1 MAEPPSLP
9 YARDEGSTSQPHSA
23 YPAYP
28 PEAYEHHEGFLDE
41 IEEEHIE
48 IAAALQY
55 WAAKRHRGKGKG
67 KEDEDDSSTKTPW
80 RLRSKLK
87 TVTAGL
93 FICLNI
99 GVDPPDIV
107 KTNPCAK
114 TECWIDPTQLPSNKA
129 IEAIGRNLH
138 QQFETLNPKVKY
150 KPFLDPSIEETKKQC
165 VNMRRSAKDERVV
178 FYYNGHGVPKPTPS
192 GEIWVFNKNYTQY
205 IPVSLYDL
213 QEWLGSPCIYVW
225 ECSGAGNILNNF
237 AKSAERRDNEARA
250 AQAQAGHT
258 EGLPGSPYSE
268 ALHLAACQANQI
280 LPMSPDLP
288 ADLFTC
294 CLTSPIETALRHFV
308 LQDPLRRNGG
318 LNPNDPRSRI
328 TVDMVMRIPGDLKDR
343 RTPLGELSWI
353 FTAVTDTIAWLSF
366 PRDVFNRLFRQ
377 DLLVAG
383 LFRNFLLAQRIMSS
397 YHCTPTSIPE
407 IPSAHNHPLW
417 HSWDLAVD
425 ACLAQLPELLDLEAA
440 RESGQSNIPP
450 LSVYRP
456 STFFAQ
462 HLQAF
467 EVWLQHGGSVPNR
480 LAPRPKKGV
489 PITRSPPEQLPIVLQ
504 VLLSQSHRLRA
515 LILISRFVDLGP
527 WAVHLSLSIGIF
539 PYVQKLLASPAVELK
554 PVLIY
559 IWARILAID
568 RTCQVDLLRDSGFT
582 YFTQILAPYPQAG
595 SLVIP
600 NANEHRAMSAFILSI
615 LCRNFKPGQTACLGV
630 QVFDSC
636 VARLGEDDWLLKT
649 WSLLCIAQLWADY
662 DEAKALFLQ
671 SQRQNEL
678 LGALRSTAVEVRAA
692 ALYAFGTLLGA
703 SSAPIESESIKGG
716 GGTGAQLGLSDVQQL
731 EIEAGLAFACMMSV
745 KEDASP
751 MVRKELVVVI
761 SCVVREWRGWL
772 VCAAWAYYEQE
783 SALSKAE
790 LGQDIT
796 KDDIVS
802 EALNEWTSNP
812 EKQPHEHQHNLTL
825 LSSFKVLFETL
836 LDLSVDP
843 HTEVALMAS
852 TVVDYI
858 IALLVDSAFTRVKG
872 SAIRELLLKK
882 KQQQRPK
889 ALSRQVSTAF
899 SDGGGIR
906 QSNGLHPNTSSNNQ
920 TPPPMQRS
928 NTNQSINSNSGSG
941 TLKRNGSVANALR
954 SLASMT
960 GLVVPPD
967 SPDSVKS
974 NNPDSDGNLQN
985 ANKITQPK
993 IPISTGG
1000 QNIGYKSPY
1009 PDSNTHERILPD
1021 SQDLSNSQSSIGSK
1035 KTLTDNSRANL
1046 GMLRSKSAY
1055 GSATLNSSSLLSQS
1069 VGNNNVKAS
1078 LVLQSLTEEDMER
1091 LHFRRSKG
1099 SEINTDLDGKFGNN
1113 GLPRLNELNLGMV
1126 AKEVKDDVL
1135 PLKSGFFDWAM
1146 EYFREPQ
1153 MKAPDADEPGS
1164 TTYNEQAWKHLR
1176 NEQMVETSRAAEG
1189 YAATHVWN
1197 VDAGTLQ
1204 NDSWPLQ
1211 MAFHSYDPV
1220 MAVTDDTDNVCIWDW
1235 QSRRRLNKFSNQNIA
1250 GSSISSVHFIN
1261 EMASSLMLTA
1271 STEGSIRI
1279 FRDYDIPNETALAS
1293 TFRAV
1298 SEIHPVGHTSGVLT
1312 AWEQQKG
1319 HLLVGGDMKVVR
1331 LWDATVERHLRDIA
1345 TQAGANLTAI
1355 ASDEPEGNVFV
1366 AGFGDGVV
1374 RLFDK
1379 RAEDAGEVVLRTWRQ
1394 HKIWIQSVHLQ
1405 RGSMRELVTGSMDG
1419 EVRVWDVRKPDEPL
1433 YTIPRRDDGL
1443 MALAVHTG
1451 ASVLARTTA
1460 LTSHSN
1466 KQELEITGF
1475 SDPIHPI
1482 RLAKMNIPLSPT
1494 YNNPINSHR
1503 INGFMPSAASL
1514 VFHPVEMMIAAGGFD
1529 NSGTVKLFKCP
1540 TPKQAVATWE
1550 QMNGNASAS
1559 AFT

>member
-9 YARDEGSTSQPHSA
+9 YARDEASTSQPHSA
-23 YPAYP
+23 YPAFP
-28 PEAYEHHEGFLDE
+28 SEAYEPHDGFLDE
-41 IEEEHIE
+41 MEEEQAE
-48 IAAALQY
+48 VGAALQY
-55 WAAKRHRGKGKG
+55 WAAKRHRAGSSKG
-67 KEDEDDSSTKTPW
+67 KEREEDDSSTKTPW

-114 TECWIDPTQLPSNKA
+114 LECWIDPSQLPSNKA

-150 KPFLDPSIEETKKQC
+150 KAFLDPSIEETKKQC
-165 VNMRRSAKDERVV
+165 MAMRRSAKEERVV

-237 AKSAERRDNEARA
+237 AKSAERRDNEART
-250 AQAQAGHT
+250 AQAQPGHPD
-258 EGLPGSPYSE
+258 GPPGSPYSD

-318 LNPNDPRSRI
+318 LDPNDPRSRI

-383 LFRNFLLAQRIMSS
+383 LFRNFLLAQRIMSA
-397 YHCTPTSIPE
+397 YHCTPASIPE

-440 RESGQSNIPP
+440 REAGQSNIVP

-467 EVWLQHGGSVPNR
+467 EVWLAHGGAVPNR

-489 PITRSPPEQLPIVLQ
+489 PASRSPPEQLPIVLQ

-568 RTCQVDLLRDSGFT
+568 KTCQVDLIRDSGFT
-582 YFTQILAPYPQAG
+582 YFTQILAPIPQAG
-595 SLVIP
+595 SLAIP

-615 LCRNFKPGQTACLGV
+615 LCRNFKPGQTACLAV
-630 QVFDSC
+630 QVFDFC
-636 VARLGEDDWLLKT
+636 IARLAEDDWLLKT
-649 WSLLCIAQLWADY
+649 WCLLCISQLWADY
-662 DEAKALFLQ
+662 DEAKALFMQ

-678 LGALRSTAVEVRAA
+678 LNALRSTAVEVRAA
-692 ALYAFGTLLGA
+692 TLYAFGTLLGA
-703 SSAPIESESIKGG
+703 SSAPIESETKGG
-716 GGTGAQLGLSDVQQL
+716 GGTGVQLGLSDIQQL
-731 EIEAGLAFACMMSV
+731 EIEAGLAFACMMTV

-783 SALSKAE
+783 AALAAAE
-790 LGQDIT
+790 AGSQEPSDVV
-796 KDDIVS
+796 DQ
-802 EALNEWTSNP
+802 ALHAWTQNP
-812 EKQPHEHQHNLTL
+812 DKESHEHQHNLTL

-858 IALLVDSAFTRVKG
+858 IALLLDSAFVRVPGCAVRNLIKAHG
-872 SAIRELLLKK
+872 
-882 KQQQRPK
+882 RPK
-889 ALSRQVSTAF
+889 ALSRQISTAF
-899 SDGGGIR
+899 SDSGKGPGANGGNAAPPLTR
-906 QSNGLHPNTSSNNQ
+906 TNTDKSL
-920 TPPPMQRS
+920 
-928 NTNQSINSNSGSG
+928 SGSTG
-941 TLKRNGSVANALR
+941 SGPGSVLKRNGSVANALR
-954 SLASMT
+954 SLATMT
-960 GLVVPPD
+960 GLASPESTESVQPD
-967 SPDSVKS
+967 PE
-974 NNPDSDGNLQN
+974 
-985 ANKITQPK
+985 PK
-993 IPISTGG
+993 YTRPSTPQTPGAS
-1000 QNIGYKSPY
+1000 YKSPY
-1009 PDSNTHERILPD
+1009 PDANHERIMPD
-1021 SQDLSNSQSSIGSK
+1021 SHGRPPS
-1035 KTLTDNSRANL
+1035 L
-1046 GMLRSKSAY
+1046 GMLNASMRTRSAL
-1055 GSATLNSSSLLSQS
+1055 GIMPRMDQS
-1069 VGNNNVKAS
+1069 PVEAAA
-1078 LVLQSLTEEDMER
+1078 VLQALTEEDMER
-1091 LHFRRSKG
+1091 LRIRRSRG
-1099 SEINTDLDGKFGNN
+1099 GEAGGDVDGRFGNN
-1113 GLPRLNELNLGMV
+1113 GLSRSNDLGLGMV

-1135 PLKSGFFDWAM
+1135 PLRSGFFDWAM

-1176 NEQMVETSRAAEG
+1176 NEQMVERSRAAEP
-1189 YAATHVWN
+1189 YAATHVWTTE
-1197 VDAGTLQ
+1197 AGTLH

-1220 MAVTDDTDNVCIWDW
+1220 MVVTDDADNMCIWDW
-1235 QSRRRLNKFSNQNIA
+1235 EAKRRLNKFSNQNMP
-1250 GSSISSVHFIN
+1250 GSNISSVHFIN
-1261 EMASSLMLTA
+1261 EMASSLLLTA

-1279 FRDYDIPNETALAS
+1279 WRDYENPGEAALAS

-1298 SEIHPVGHTSGVLT
+1298 SEIYPVAHSSGVLT

-1355 ASDEPEGNVFV
+1355 SSDEPEGNVFV

-1379 RAEDAGEVVLRTWRQ
+1379 RAEHAGEVVLRTWRQ

-1433 YTIPRRDDGL
+1433 YTVPRRDEGL

-1460 LTSHSN
+1460 LTPHSTR
-1466 KQELEITGF
+1466 QELEITGF
-1475 SDPIHPI
+1475 SDPAHPI
-1482 RLAKMNIPLSPT
+1482 RLAKIGIPLSPA
-1494 YNNPINSHR
+1494 YNYPGNSHR
-1503 INGFMPSAASL
+1503 ISGFMPSAASL
-1514 VFHPVEMMIAAGGFD
+1514 IFHPVEMMVAAGGFD
-1529 NSGTVKLFKCP
+1529 ASGTVKLYKCP
-1540 TPKQAVATWE
+1540 TPKSAIHSWE
-1550 QMNGNASAS
+1550 QINGNASS
-1559 AFT
+1559 VSGYM

>member
-1 MAEPPSLP
+1 MTSEPPSLP
-9 YARDEGSTSQPHSA
+9 YARDEASTSQPHSA
-23 YPAYP
+23 YPAFPTEIYEGH
-28 PEAYEHHEGFLDE
+28 EAIMED
-41 IEEEHIE
+41 EEENNGE
-48 IAAALQY
+48 VGAALQY
-55 WAAKRHRGKGKG
+55 WAAKRHRAGLGKGKG
-67 KEDEDDSSTKTPW
+67 KDEEDNSTKTPW

-114 TECWIDPTQLPSNKA
+114 LECWIDPSQLPSNKA

-150 KPFLDPSIEETKKQC
+150 KAFLDPSIEETKKQC
-165 VNMRRSAKDERVV
+165 INMRRSAKDERVV

-250 AQAQAGHT
+250 AHAQSGHAD
-258 EGLPGSPYSE
+258 GLPGSPYAD

-383 LFRNFLLAQRIMSS
+383 LFRNFLLAQRIMSA

-440 RESGQSNIPP
+440 REAGQSNVAP
-450 LSVYRP
+450 LSIYRP

-467 EVWLQHGGSVPNR
+467 EVWLQHGGAVPNR

-489 PITRSPPEQLPIVLQ
+489 PIPRSPPEQLPIVLQ

-568 RTCQVDLLRDSGFT
+568 KTCQVDLLRDSGFT
-582 YFTQILAPYPQAG
+582 YFTQILAPFPQAG

-649 WSLLCIAQLWADY
+649 WCLLCIAQLWADY
-662 DEAKALFLQ
+662 DDAKALFVQ

-678 LGALRSTAVEVRAA
+678 LAALRSTAVEVRAA

-703 SSAPIESESIKGG
+703 SSAPIESEAKGG
-716 GGTGAQLGLSDVQQL
+716 GGTGVQLGLSDIQQL

-783 SALSKAE
+783 VALAAAE
-790 LGQDIT
+790 SGSEEPTDV
-796 KDDIVS
+796 VS
-802 EALNEWTSNP
+802 QALDEWTQSP
-812 EKQPHEHQHNLTL
+812 DREPHEHQHNLTL

-858 IALLVDSAFTRVKG
+858 IALLLDSAFVRVKG
-872 SAIRELLLKK
+872 SAIRNLIRAHN
-882 KQQQRPK
+882 RPK
-889 ALSRQVSTAF
+889 AVSRQISTAF
-899 SDGGGIR
+899 SDGGR
-906 QSNGLHPNTSSNNQ
+906 STHLPNGA
-920 TPPPMQRS
+920 PPPMQRT
-928 NTNQSINSNSGSG
+928 NTNQSLSGSTSTASSS
-941 TLKRNGSVANALR
+941 TLKRNSSVANALR

-960 GLVVPPD
+960 GLVPPD
-967 SPDSVKS
+967 SPESGS
-974 NNPDSDGNLQN
+974 PSTPEPSF
-985 ANKITQPK
+985 TQPTM
-993 IPISTGG
+993 PSTPGTS
-1000 QNIGYKSPY
+1000 YKSPY
-1009 PDSNTHERILPD
+1009 PDATHERVMPD
-1021 SQDLSNSQSSIGSK
+1021 AHGRPQS
-1035 KTLTDNSRANL
+1035 L
-1046 GMLRSKSAY
+1046 GMLNASMRSRSGLGVMSRNDPNNPQNLPPVNASA
-1055 GSATLNSSSLLSQS
+1055 
-1069 VGNNNVKAS
+1069 
-1078 LVLQSLTEEDMER
+1078 VLEALTEEDMER
-1091 LHFRRSKG
+1091 LRIRRSRG
-1099 SEINTDLDGKFGNN
+1099 ADSGGDMDGRFGNN
-1113 GLPRLNELNLGMV
+1113 GLARGGDLGLGMV

-1135 PLKSGFFDWAM
+1135 PLRSGFFDWAM

-1176 NEQMVETSRAAEG
+1176 NEQMVERSRASEA
-1189 YAATHVWN
+1189 YAATHVWTTE
-1197 VDAGTLQ
+1197 VGTLH
-1204 NDSWPLQ
+1204 NDNWPLQ
-1211 MAFHSYDPV
+1211 MAFHSYDNV
-1220 MAVTDDTDNVCIWDW
+1220 MAVTDDADNICIWDW
-1235 QSRRRLNKFSNQNIA
+1235 QERRKLNKFTNQNIP

-1271 STEGSIRI
+1271 STEGSVRI
-1279 FRDYDIPNETALAS
+1279 WRDYDVPGQTALAS

-1298 SEIHPVGHTSGVLT
+1298 SEIYPVAHSAGVLT

-1405 RGSMRELVTGSMDG
+1405 RGSMRELITGSMDG
-1419 EVRVWDVRKPDEPL
+1419 EVRVWDVRRPDEPL
-1433 YTIPRRDDGL
+1433 YTLPRRDDGL

-1460 LTSHSN
+1460 VTAHSTR
-1466 KQELEITGF
+1466 QELEITGF
-1475 SDPIHPI
+1475 NDPVHPI
-1482 RLAKMNIPLSPT
+1482 RLAKINIPLSPA
-1494 YNNPINSHR
+1494 YNYPLNHHR
-1503 INGFMPSAASL
+1503 LTSNFMPSAASL
-1514 VFHPVEMMIAAGGFD
+1514 VFHPVEMMVAAGGFD
-1529 NSGTVKLFKCP
+1529 ASGTVKLYKCP
-1540 TPKQAVATWE
+1540 TPKSAIASWE
-1550 QMNGNASAS
+1550 QLNGISHSHGEGNGHGHGHAHEHGEVGTNGRGYA
-1559 AFT
+1559 

>member
-1 MAEPPSLP
+1 MSANEPPSLP

-28 PEAYEHHEGFLDE
+28 IEAYEHHDGFIDDQGEVEDGPGE
-41 IEEEHIE
+41 IG
-48 IAAALQY
+48 AALQY
-55 WAAKRHRGKGKG
+55 WTAKRHLVGKGKG
-67 KEDEDDSSTKTPW
+67 KEEDDTSTKQPW

-150 KPFLDPSIEETKKQC
+150 KAFLDPSVEETKKQC
-165 VNMRRSAKDERVV
+165 IGMRKTAKDERVV

-250 AQAQAGHT
+250 AQSQAGHPDDL
-258 EGLPGSPYSE
+258 GRSAYSD
-268 ALHLAACQANQI
+268 ALHLAACSANQI

-294 CLTSPIETALRHFV
+294 CLTSPIEVALRHFV
-308 LQDPLRRNGG
+308 LQDPLRRNAG
-318 LNPNDPRSRI
+318 LGPNDPRSRI

-366 PRDVFNRLFRQ
+366 PRDIFNRLFRQ
-377 DLLVAG
+377 DLLVAA
-383 LFRNFLLAQRIMSS
+383 LFRNFLLAQRIMSA

-440 RESGQSNIPP
+440 REAGQSNISP

-467 EVWLQHGGSVPNR
+467 EVWLQHGGAVPNR
-480 LAPRPKKGV
+480 LAPRRTTGV
-489 PITRSPPEQLPIVLQ
+489 VPRSLPEQLPIVLQ

-568 RTCQVDLLRDSGFT
+568 KSCQVDLLRDSGFT
-582 YFTQILAPYPQAG
+582 YFTQILAPFPQAG

-636 VARLGEDDWLLKT
+636 VARLHEDDWLLKT
-649 WSLLCIAQLWADY
+649 WCLLCIAQLWADY
-662 DEAKALFLQ
+662 DEAKSLFMQ
-671 SQRQNEL
+671 SQRQGEL
-678 LGALRSTAVEVRAA
+678 LAALRSTAVEVRAA

-703 SSAPIESESIKGG
+703 SSAPIDIEARGG
-716 GGTGAQLGLSDVQQL
+716 GGTGAQLGLSDIQQL

-772 VCAAWAYYEQE
+772 VSSAWAYYEQE
-783 SALSKAE
+783 AALAAAE
-790 LGQDIT
+790 AGNEQSPE
-796 KDDIVS
+796 KDVVS
-802 EALNEWTSNP
+802 EALDQWTSNGDR
-812 EKQPHEHQHNLTL
+812 QPHEHQHNLTL

-858 IALLVDSAFTRVKG
+858 IALLLDSAFIRVKG
-872 SAIRELLLKK
+872 SAIRTLIRNHN
-882 KQQQRPK
+882 RPK
-889 ALSRQVSTAF
+889 AASRQMSAAF
-899 SDGGGIR
+899 SDGGKLPHL
-906 QSNGLHPNTSSNNQ
+906 SNGIPPPLTRTNTERSISNSTSS
-920 TPPPMQRS
+920 S
-928 NTNQSINSNSGSG
+928 
-941 TLKRNGSVANALR
+941 LKRNSSVANALR
-954 SLASMT
+954 SLATMT
-960 GLVVPPD
+960 GLAPAESPEAVSQSTEPRRDLGNGTAKRSGTATPKD
-967 SPDSVKS
+967 SSAAS
-974 NNPDSDGNLQN
+974 
-985 ANKITQPK
+985 
-993 IPISTGG
+993 
-1000 QNIGYKSPY
+1000 YRSPY
-1009 PDSNTHERILPD
+1009 PDASHERIMPTD
-1021 SQDLSNSQSSIGSK
+1021 SSPSTPNGSHPGAGARQSS
-1035 KTLTDNSRANL
+1035 L
-1046 GMLRSKSAY
+1046 GIMNAQMRTRSAL
-1055 GSATLNSSSLLSQS
+1055 GIMSSSSRLDQS
-1069 VGNNNVKAS
+1069 PVSAAA
-1078 LVLQSLTEEDMER
+1078 VLEALTEEDMER
-1091 LHFRRSKG
+1091 LRIRRNRG
-1099 SEINTDLDGKFGNN
+1099 AHAGGDADGRFGNN
-1113 GLPRLNELNLGMV
+1113 GLPRATDLGLGMV

-1135 PLKSGFFDWAM
+1135 PLRSGFFDWAM

-1176 NEQMVETSRAAEG
+1176 NEQMVEKSRANEE
-1189 YAATHVWN
+1189 YAATHSWN
-1197 VDAGTLQ
+1197 IDAGTLH
-1204 NDSWPLQ
+1204 NDAWPLQ
-1211 MAFHSYDPV
+1211 LAFHSYDPV
-1220 MAVTDDTDNVCIWDW
+1220 MAVTDDADNICVWDW
-1235 QSRRRLNKFSNQNIA
+1235 QTRRKLNKFSNQNMP

-1279 FRDYDIPNETALAS
+1279 FRNYDTAGETALAS

-1298 SEIHPVGHTSGVLT
+1298 SDIYPVAHSSGVLT

-1405 RGSMRELVTGSMDG
+1405 RGSMRELITGSMDG

-1433 YTIPRRDDGL
+1433 YTIPRRDEGL

-1451 ASVLARTTA
+1451 APVLARTTA
-1460 LTSHSN
+1460 LNAHST

-1475 SDPIHPI
+1475 SNPLQPT
-1482 RLAKMNIPLSPT
+1482 RLAKIPIPVPPAYT
-1494 YNNPINSHR
+1494 NPHFR
-1503 INGFMPSAASL
+1503 PAGFMPSAASL
-1514 VFHPVEMMIAAGGFD
+1514 IFHPVEMIIAAGGFD
-1529 NSGTVKLFKCP
+1529 TSGTVKLFKCK
-1540 TPKQAVATWE
+1540 TPDLPIGTNWE
-1550 QMNGNASAS
+1550 GANGSAS
-1559 AFT
+1559 ATASAAASGITINGH

>member
-28 PEAYEHHEGFLDE
+28 VEAYEPHEGFLDE
-41 IEEEHIE
+41 IEEEPTE
-48 IAAALQY
+48 ISAALQY
-55 WAAKRHRGKGKG
+55 WAAKRHRGKGKA
-67 KEDEDDSSTKTPW
+67 KEDENDLSTMKSW
-80 RLRSKLK
+80 RLKSKLK

-250 AQAQAGHT
+250 AQAQAGHA

-268 ALHLAACQANQI
+268 ALHLAACQANEI

-318 LNPNDPRSRI
+318 LDPNDPRSRI

-366 PRDVFNRLFRQ
+366 PREVFNRLFRQ

-383 LFRNFLLAQRIMSS
+383 LFRNFLLAQRIMSA

-440 RESGQSNIPP
+440 REAGQSNIPP

-467 EVWLQHGGSVPNR
+467 EVWLQHGGAVPNR

-489 PITRSPPEQLPIVLQ
+489 PIPRSPPEQLPIVLQ

-568 RTCQVDLLRDSGFT
+568 RSCQMDLLRDSGFT

-615 LCRNFKPGQTACLGV
+615 LCRNFRVGQTACLGV

-649 WSLLCIAQLWADY
+649 WCLLCIAQLWADY
-662 DEAKALFLQ
+662 DEAKALFMQ

-703 SSAPIESESIKGG
+703 SSAPVESTDAKGG
-716 GGTGAQLGLSDVQQL
+716 GGTGAQLGLSDIQQL

-745 KEDASP
+745 KEDASS

-772 VCAAWAYYEQE
+772 VSAAWAYYEQE
-783 SALSKAE
+783 AYLSRTE
-790 LGQDIT
+790 RQSNGTHIEEEEE
-796 KDDIVS
+796 DIVS
-802 EALNEWTSNP
+802 EALKEWTSN
-812 EKQPHEHQHNLTL
+812 EDKEPHEHQHNLTL

-872 SAIRELLLKK
+872 SAIRNLLKK
-882 KQQQRPK
+882 NYSSNRPK
-889 ALSRQVSTAF
+889 ILSRQVSAAL
-899 SDGGGIR
+899 SEGGKFP
-906 QSNGLHPNTSSNNQ
+906 NGPLTNSTQ
-920 TPPPMQRS
+920 LKPPQMQRS
-928 NTNQSINSNSGSG
+928 NTNVSETGSGSS
-941 TLKRNGSVANALR
+941 TLKRSGSVANALR

-967 SPDSVKS
+967 SPDSISSQKEKE
-974 NNPDSDGNLQN
+974 NEFM
-985 ANKITQPK
+985 KITQPK
-993 IPISTGG
+993 IPLSENSG
-1000 QNIGYKSPY
+1000 GYKSPY
-1009 PDSNTHERILPD
+1009 PEHGHERILP
-1021 SQDLSNSQSSIGSK
+1021 SSPAPGPGP
-1035 KTLTDNSRANL
+1035 NGPSRS
-1046 GMLRSKSAY
+1046 RSAY
-1055 GSATLNSSSLLSQS
+1055 GSALPRSATAGTGEL
-1069 VGNNNVKAS
+1069 VKAS
-1078 LVLQSLTEEDMER
+1078 SVLEALTAEDMER

-1099 SEINTDLDGKFGNN
+1099 SEANTDIDGRFGNN
-1113 GLPRLNELNLGMV
+1113 GLPRSNDLGLGMV

-1135 PLKSGFFDWAM
+1135 PLRSGFFDWAM

-1176 NEQMVETSRAAEG
+1176 NEQMVEDSRAAEG

-1197 VDAGTLQ
+1197 VEAGTLQ

-1211 MAFHSYDPV
+1211 LAFHSYDPV
-1220 MAVTDDTDNVCIWDW
+1220 IAVTDDADNVCIWEW
-1235 QSRRRLNKFSNQNIA
+1235 QSKRRLNKFSNQNIP

-1279 FRDYDIPNETALAS
+1279 FRDYETPNETALAS

-1298 SEIHPVGHTSGVLT
+1298 SEIHPVAHSSGVLT

-1451 ASVLARTTA
+1451 ASVLARTSA
-1460 LTSHSN
+1460 LTSHSTR
-1466 KQELEITGF
+1466 QELEITGF
-1475 SDPIHPI
+1475 SDPLHPI
-1482 RLAKMNIPLSPT
+1482 RLAKLNLPTSPA
-1494 YNNPINSHR
+1494 YNNPLHSHR

-1529 NSGTVKLFKCP
+1529 ASGTVRLYKCP
-1540 TPKQAVATWE
+1540 TPKSAIATWE
-1550 QMNGNASAS
+1550 QMNGNGSAS
-1559 AFT
+1559 NFN

>member
-23 YPAYP
+23 YPPYP
-28 PEAYEHHEGFLDE
+28 AEAYEPHEGFLDE
-41 IEEEHIE
+41 VEEEHIE
-48 IAAALQY
+48 VAAALQY
-55 WAAKRHRGKGKG
+55 WAAKRHRGKGKA
-67 KEDEDDSSTKTPW
+67 KEEEDDDPSTKTPW

-150 KPFLDPSIEETKKQC
+150 KAFLDPSIEETKKQSI
-165 VNMRRSAKDERVV
+165 NMRRSSKDERVV

-237 AKSAERRDNEARA
+237 AKSAERRDNEAKT
-250 AQAQAGHT
+250 AQTQAGHT
-258 EGLPGSPYSE
+258 DGLPGTPYSE
-268 ALHLAACQANQI
+268 ALHLAACSANQI

-318 LNPNDPRSRI
+318 LDPNDPRSRI

-383 LFRNFLLAQRIMSS
+383 LFRNFLLAQRIMSA

-440 RESGQSNIPP
+440 REAGQSNVAP

-467 EVWLQHGGSVPNR
+467 EVWLQHGGAVPNR
-480 LAPRPKKGV
+480 LAPKPKKDV
-489 PITRSPPEQLPIVLQ
+489 PIPRSPPEQLPIVLQ

-582 YFTQILAPYPQAG
+582 YFTQILAPFPQAG

-636 VARLGEDDWLLKT
+636 VARLAEDDWLLKT
-649 WSLLCIAQLWADY
+649 WCLLCISQLWADY
-662 DEAKALFLQ
+662 DEAKALFMQ

-678 LGALRSTAVEVRAA
+678 LAALRSTAVEVRAA

-703 SSAPIESESIKGG
+703 SSAPVEMDAKGG
-716 GGTGAQLGLSDVQQL
+716 GGTGAQLGLSDIQQL

-783 SALSKAE
+783 VAIASAESGNKSAKE
-790 LGQDIT
+790 DNVE
-796 KDDIVS
+796 DVVA
-802 EALNEWTSNP
+802 EALDEWTKNP
-812 EKQPHEHQHNLTL
+812 DRQPHEHQHNLTL

-858 IALLVDSAFTRVKG
+858 VALLLDSAFTRVKG
-872 SAIRELLLKK
+872 SAIRDLLKK
-882 KQQQRPK
+882 QSRPK
-889 ALSRQVSTAF
+889 ALSRQISTAF
-899 SDGGGIR
+899 SDAGGSRIT
-906 QSNGLHPNTSSNNQ
+906 SNGPI
-920 TPPPMQRS
+920 PPQMQRS
-928 NTNQSINSNSGSG
+928 NTAQSINGNTSTNTNGNGSPSHPGSSN
-941 TLKRNGSVANALR
+941 LKRNSSVANALR
-954 SLASMT
+954 SLATMT
-960 GLVVPPD
+960 GFIPSD
-967 SPDSVKS
+967 SPDL
-974 NNPDSDGNLQN
+974 NNSTHSQN
-985 ANKITQPK
+985 SQDTSFKVTQP
-993 IPISTGG
+993 STPTYPGS
-1000 QNIGYKSPY
+1000 NSNGYKSPY
-1009 PDSNTHERILPD
+1009 PDSTHERILPD
-1021 SQDLSNSQSSIGSK
+1021 TPGSTSGPGTSGLASGINQRGHLGLLNNSI
-1035 KTLTDNSRANL
+1035 
-1046 GMLRSKSAY
+1046 RSKSNY
-1055 GSATLNSSSLLSQS
+1055 GTTSLLSKLDQS
-1069 VGNNNVKAS
+1069 LVKAS
-1078 LVLQSLTEEDMER
+1078 NVLEALTQEDMER
-1091 LHFRRSKG
+1091 LHYRRSRN
-1099 SEINTDLDGKFGNN
+1099 SEANQDENGRFGNN
-1113 GLPRLNELNLGMV
+1113 GLARLNDLGLGIV

-1135 PLKSGFFDWAM
+1135 PLRSGFFDWAM

-1176 NEQMVETSRAAEG
+1176 NEAMVESSRAAEG

-1197 VDAGTLQ
+1197 VEAGTLQ

-1220 MAVTDDTDNVCIWDW
+1220 MAVTDDADNVCIWDW
-1235 QSRRRLNKFSNQNIA
+1235 QTKKRLNKFSNQNIA

-1271 STEGSIRI
+1271 STEGSVRI
-1279 FRDYDIPNETALAS
+1279 FRDYETPNETALAS

-1298 SEIHPVGHTSGVLT
+1298 SEIHPVAHSSGVLT

-1355 ASDEPEGNVFV
+1355 SSDEPEGNVFV

-1433 YTIPRRDDGL
+1433 YTIPRRDKGL

-1451 ASVLARTTA
+1451 APVLARTTA
-1460 LTSHSN
+1460 ITSHSTR
-1466 KQELEITGF
+1466 QELEITGF
-1475 SDPIHPI
+1475 SDPLHPI
-1482 RLAKMNIPLSPT
+1482 KLAKLGIPLSPS
-1494 YNNPINSHR
+1494 YNNPYHNHR
-1503 INGFMPSAASL
+1503 TTGFMPSASSL

-1529 NSGTVKLFKCP
+1529 STGTVKLFKCP
-1540 TPKQAVATWE
+1540 TPKAAIQTWE
-1550 QMNGNASAS
+1550 QMNGNASISSYA
-1559 AFT
+1559 

>member
-28 PEAYEHHEGFLDE
+28 AEAYEPHEGFLDE

-48 IAAALQY
+48 ISAALQY
-55 WAAKRHRGKGKG
+55 WAAKRHRGKGKA
-67 KEDEDDSSTKTPW
+67 KEDENDLSTMKSW
-80 RLRSKLK
+80 RLKSKLK

-250 AQAQAGHT
+250 AQAQAGHQD
-258 EGLPGSPYSE
+258 GLPTSPYSE

-318 LNPNDPRSRI
+318 LDPNDPRSRI

-366 PRDVFNRLFRQ
+366 PREVFNRLFRQ

-383 LFRNFLLAQRIMSS
+383 LFRNFLLAQRIMSA

-440 RESGQSNIPP
+440 REAGQSNIPP

-467 EVWLQHGGSVPNR
+467 EVWLQHGGAVPNR

-489 PITRSPPEQLPIVLQ
+489 PISRSPPEQLPIVLQ

-568 RTCQVDLLRDSGFT
+568 KSCQMDLLRDSGFT

-615 LCRNFKPGQTACLGV
+615 LCRNFRVGQTACLGV

-649 WSLLCIAQLWADY
+649 WCLLCISQLWADY
-662 DEAKALFLQ
+662 DEAKALFMQ

-703 SSAPIESESIKGG
+703 SSAPVDSPDAKGG
-716 GGTGAQLGLSDVQQL
+716 GGTGAQLGLSDIQQL

-772 VCAAWAYYEQE
+772 VSAAWAYYEQE
-783 SALSKAE
+783 SYLSRTEGKTNGVHLE
-790 LGQDIT
+790 EEEE
-796 KDDIVS
+796 DIVS
-802 EALNEWTSNP
+802 EALKEWTSN
-812 EKQPHEHQHNLTL
+812 EDKEPHEHQHNLTL

-872 SAIRELLLKK
+872 SAVRNLIK
-882 KQQQRPK
+882 KQAQSRPK
-889 ALSRQVSTAF
+889 ILSRQVSTAF
-899 SDGGGIR
+899 SEGGGKLPLP
-906 QSNGLHPNTSSNNQ
+906 NGQTQLHPPQ
-920 TPPPMQRS
+920 MQRS
-928 NTNQSINSNSGSG
+928 NTGLSDAGGSG

-967 SPDSVKS
+967 SPDSVHSTRENEYMKV
-974 NNPDSDGNLQN
+974 
-985 ANKITQPK
+985 TQPK
-993 IPISTGG
+993 IPLSEPSGG
-1000 QNIGYKSPY
+1000 YRSPY
-1009 PDSNTHERILPD
+1009 PDQSHERILP
-1021 SQDLSNSQSSIGSK
+1021 SSPAGQPHPASMGR
-1035 KTLTDNSRANL
+1035 SR
-1046 GMLRSKSAY
+1046 SAY
-1055 GSATLNSSSLLSQS
+1055 GSALPRGGAGLGAEL
-1069 VGNNNVKAS
+1069 VKAS
-1078 LVLQSLTEEDMER
+1078 SVLEALTQEDMER

-1099 SEINTDLDGKFGNN
+1099 SEANTDIDGRFGNN
-1113 GLPRLNELNLGMV
+1113 GLPRSSDLGLGMV

-1135 PLKSGFFDWAM
+1135 PLRSGFFDWAM

-1176 NEQMVETSRAAEG
+1176 NEQMVEDSRAAEG

-1197 VDAGTLQ
+1197 VEAGTLH

-1211 MAFHSYDPV
+1211 LAFHSYDPV
-1220 MAVTDDTDNVCIWDW
+1220 MAVTDDADNVCIWDW
-1235 QSRRRLNKFSNQNIA
+1235 QSKRRLNKFSNQNIP
-1250 GSSISSVHFIN
+1250 GSSVSSVHFIN

-1279 FRDYDIPNETALAS
+1279 FRDYETPNETALAS

-1298 SEIHPVGHTSGVLT
+1298 SEIHPVGHSSGVLT

-1433 YTIPRRDDGL
+1433 YTIPRRDEGL

-1460 LTSHSN
+1460 LTSHSTR
-1466 KQELEITGF
+1466 QELEITGF
-1475 SDPIHPI
+1475 SDPLHPL
-1482 RLAKMNIPLSPT
+1482 RLAKLNIPTTPT
-1494 YNNPINSHR
+1494 YNNPLHSHR

-1514 VFHPVEMMIAAGGFD
+1514 VFHPVQMMIAAGGFD
-1529 NSGTVKLFKCP
+1529 ASGTVRLYKCP
-1540 TPKQAVATWE
+1540 TPKSAVATWE
-1550 QMNGNASAS
+1550 QMNGNASVS
-1559 AFT
+1559 NFN

>member
-28 PEAYEHHEGFLDE
+28 VEAYEPHEGFLDE
-41 IEEEHIE
+41 IEEEHTE
-48 IAAALQY
+48 ISAALQY
-55 WAAKRHRGKGKG
+55 WAAKRHRGKGKA
-67 KEDEDDSSTKTPW
+67 KEDENDLSTMKSW
-80 RLRSKLK
+80 RLKSKLK

-250 AQAQAGHT
+250 AQAQAGHA

-318 LNPNDPRSRI
+318 LDPNDPRSRI

-366 PRDVFNRLFRQ
+366 PREVFNRLFRQ

-383 LFRNFLLAQRIMSS
+383 LFRNFLLAQRIMSA

-440 RESGQSNIPP
+440 REAGQSNIPP

-467 EVWLQHGGSVPNR
+467 EVWLQHGGAVPNR

-489 PITRSPPEQLPIVLQ
+489 PIPRSPPEQLPIVLQ

-568 RTCQVDLLRDSGFT
+568 RSCQMDLLRDSGFT

-615 LCRNFKPGQTACLGV
+615 LCRNFRVGQTACLGV

-649 WSLLCIAQLWADY
+649 WCLLCIAQLWADY
-662 DEAKALFLQ
+662 DEAKALFMQ

-703 SSAPIESESIKGG
+703 SSAPIESTDAKGG
-716 GGTGAQLGLSDVQQL
+716 GGTGAQLGLSDIQQL

-772 VCAAWAYYEQE
+772 VSAAWAYYEQE
-783 SALSKAE
+783 SYLSRTE
-790 LGQDIT
+790 RQSNGTHLEEEEE
-796 KDDIVS
+796 DIVS
-802 EALNEWTSNP
+802 EALKEWTSN
-812 EKQPHEHQHNLTL
+812 EDKEPHEHQHNLTL

-872 SAIRELLLKK
+872 SAIRNLLKK
-882 KQQQRPK
+882 HYSFNRPRT
-889 ALSRQVSTAF
+889 LSRQVSAAF
-899 SDGGGIR
+899 SEGGKFP
-906 QSNGLHPNTSSNNQ
+906 NGPLTNSTQ
-920 TPPPMQRS
+920 LKPPQMQRS
-928 NTNQSINSNSGSG
+928 NTNVSETGSGSSS
-941 TLKRNGSVANALR
+941 LKRSGSVANALR

-967 SPDSVKS
+967 SPDSINSQKEKE
-974 NNPDSDGNLQN
+974 NEFM
-985 ANKITQPK
+985 KITQPK
-993 IPISTGG
+993 IPLSENSG
-1000 QNIGYKSPY
+1000 GYKSPY
-1009 PDSNTHERILPD
+1009 PDHGHERILP
-1021 SQDLSNSQSSIGSK
+1021 SSPAPGPGP
-1035 KTLTDNSRANL
+1035 NGPSRS
-1046 GMLRSKSAY
+1046 RSAY
-1055 GSATLNSSSLLSQS
+1055 GSALPRSNTAGTGEL
-1069 VGNNNVKAS
+1069 VKAS
-1078 LVLQSLTEEDMER
+1078 SVLEALTAEDMER

-1099 SEINTDLDGKFGNN
+1099 SEANTDIDGRFGNN
-1113 GLPRLNELNLGMV
+1113 GLPRSNDLGLGMV

-1135 PLKSGFFDWAM
+1135 PLRSGFFDWAM

-1176 NEQMVETSRAAEG
+1176 NEQMVEDSRAAEG

-1197 VDAGTLQ
+1197 VEAGTLQ

-1211 MAFHSYDPV
+1211 LAFHSYDPV
-1220 MAVTDDTDNVCIWDW
+1220 IAVTDDADNVCIWDW
-1235 QSRRRLNKFSNQNIA
+1235 QSKRRLNKFSNQNIP

-1279 FRDYDIPNETALAS
+1279 FRDYETPNETALAS

-1298 SEIHPVGHTSGVLT
+1298 SEIHPVAHSSGVLT

-1433 YTIPRRDDGL
+1433 YTIPRRDEGL

-1451 ASVLARTTA
+1451 ASVLARTSA
-1460 LTSHSN
+1460 LTSHSTR
-1466 KQELEITGF
+1466 QELEITGF
-1475 SDPIHPI
+1475 SDPLHPI
-1482 RLAKMNIPLSPT
+1482 RLAKLNLPTSPA
-1494 YNNPINSHR
+1494 YNNPLHSHR

-1529 NSGTVKLFKCP
+1529 ASGTVRLYKCP
-1540 TPKQAVATWE
+1540 TPKSAIATWE
-1550 QMNGNASAS
+1550 QMNGNGSVS
-1559 AFT
+1559 NFN

>member
-28 PEAYEHHEGFLDE
+28 VEAYEPHEGFLDE
-41 IEEEHIE
+41 IEEEHTE
-48 IAAALQY
+48 ISAALQY
-55 WAAKRHRGKGKG
+55 WAAKRHRGKGKA
-67 KEDEDDSSTKTPW
+67 KEDENDLSTMKSW
-80 RLRSKLK
+80 RLKSKLK

-250 AQAQAGHT
+250 AQAQAGHA

-318 LNPNDPRSRI
+318 LDPNDPRSRI

-366 PRDVFNRLFRQ
+366 PREVFNRLFRQ

-383 LFRNFLLAQRIMSS
+383 LFRNFLLAQRIMSA

-440 RESGQSNIPP
+440 REAGQSNIPP

-467 EVWLQHGGSVPNR
+467 EVWLQHGGAVPNR

-489 PITRSPPEQLPIVLQ
+489 PIPRSPPEQLPIVLQ

-568 RTCQVDLLRDSGFT
+568 RSCQMDLLRDSGFT

-615 LCRNFKPGQTACLGV
+615 LCRNFRVGQTACLGV

-649 WSLLCIAQLWADY
+649 WCLLCIAQLWADY
-662 DEAKALFLQ
+662 DEAKALFMQ

-703 SSAPIESESIKGG
+703 SSAPIESTDAKGG
-716 GGTGAQLGLSDVQQL
+716 GGTGAQLGLSDIQQL

-772 VCAAWAYYEQE
+772 VSAAWAYYEQE
-783 SALSKAE
+783 SYLSRTE
-790 LGQDIT
+790 RQSNGTHIEEEEE
-796 KDDIVS
+796 DIVS
-802 EALNEWTSNP
+802 EALKEWTSN
-812 EKQPHEHQHNLTL
+812 EDKEPHEHQHNLTL

-872 SAIRELLLKK
+872 SAVRNLLKRHYSSN
-882 KQQQRPK
+882 RPRT
-889 ALSRQVSTAF
+889 LSRQVSAAF
-899 SDGGGIR
+899 SEGGKYP
-906 QSNGLHPNTSSNNQ
+906 NGPLTNSTQ
-920 TPPPMQRS
+920 LKPPQMQRS
-928 NTNQSINSNSGSG
+928 NTNVSETGSGSSS
-941 TLKRNGSVANALR
+941 LKRSGSVANALR

-967 SPDSVKS
+967 SPDSINSQKEKE
-974 NNPDSDGNLQN
+974 NEFM
-985 ANKITQPK
+985 KITQPK
-993 IPISTGG
+993 IPLSETSG
-1000 QNIGYKSPY
+1000 GYKSPY
-1009 PDSNTHERILPD
+1009 PDHGHERILP
-1021 SQDLSNSQSSIGSK
+1021 SSPAPGPGP
-1035 KTLTDNSRANL
+1035 NGPSRS
-1046 GMLRSKSAY
+1046 RSAY
-1055 GSATLNSSSLLSQS
+1055 GSALPRSATAGTGGL
-1069 VGNNNVKAS
+1069 VKAS
-1078 LVLQSLTEEDMER
+1078 SVLEALTAEDMER

-1099 SEINTDLDGKFGNN
+1099 SEANTDIDGRFGNN
-1113 GLPRLNELNLGMV
+1113 GLPRSHDLGLGMV

-1135 PLKSGFFDWAM
+1135 PLRSGFFDWAM

-1164 TTYNEQAWKHLR
+1164 TIYNEQAWKHLR
-1176 NEQMVETSRAAEG
+1176 NEQMVEDSRAAEG

-1197 VDAGTLQ
+1197 VEAGTLQ

-1211 MAFHSYDPV
+1211 LAFHSYDPV
-1220 MAVTDDTDNVCIWDW
+1220 IAVTDDADNVCIWDW
-1235 QSRRRLNKFSNQNIA
+1235 QSKRRLNKFSNQNIP

-1279 FRDYDIPNETALAS
+1279 FRDYETPNETALAS

-1298 SEIHPVGHTSGVLT
+1298 SEIHPVAHSSGVLT

-1433 YTIPRRDDGL
+1433 YTIPRRDEGL

-1451 ASVLARTTA
+1451 ASVLARTSG
-1460 LTSHSN
+1460 LTSHSTR
-1466 KQELEITGF
+1466 QELEITGF
-1475 SDPIHPI
+1475 SDPLHPI
-1482 RLAKMNIPLSPT
+1482 RLAKLNLPTSPA
-1494 YNNPINSHR
+1494 YNNPLHSHR

-1529 NSGTVKLFKCP
+1529 ASGTVRLYKCP
-1540 TPKQAVATWE
+1540 TPKSAIATWE
-1550 QMNGNASAS
+1550 QMNGNGSVS
-1559 AFT
+1559 NFN